1 MQLPPSWNVR
11 PRVSLPL
18 HVAFISGDFRA
29 HVTAHLLQVE
39 ASCARCGVLSRN
51 VTELWCCAR
60 WSQPITA
67 LQRLL
72 FPPIFPLQTAFKHF
86 DSKRIR
92 VSCFALTPSDNSK
105 FRRLIESNVA
115 AGDFHDV

>member
-1 MQLPPSWNVR
+1 
-11 PRVSLPL
+11 
-18 HVAFISGDFRA
+18 
-29 HVTAHLLQVE
+29 
-39 ASCARCGVLSRN
+39 
-51 VTELWCCAR
+51 
-60 WSQPITA
+60 
-67 LQRLL
+67 LL